1 LALDNWIESK
11 LDQHEVKSL
20 SRLEKIS
27 RLEAQLNSEDEIKIV
42 RSTFAKID
50 EVRYGLKID
59 SFGCQ
64 QIQLK
69 LEDLLNNRTQ
79 VKN

>member
-1 LALDNWIESK
+1 
-11 LDQHEVKSL
+11 V
-20 SRLEKIS
+20 
-27 RLEAQLNSEDEIKIV
+27 AQSNSEDEIKIV
-42 RSTFAKID
+42 RSIFAKID
-50 EVRYGLKID
+50 EARYGLKID

>member
-1 LALDNWIESK
+1 MESK
-11 LDQHEVKSL
+11 LNQQEVKSL

-27 RLEAQLNSEDEIKIV
+27 RLEVQQNAEDKIKIV
-42 RSTFAKID
+42 RSIFAKID
-50 EVRYGLKID
+50 EARYGLKID

-69 LEDLLNNRTQ
+69 LEDL